1 MTGSGGV
8 FTLSLIIGFIEAQV
22 ERENFHQF
30 NFKTSQGEGNGK

>member
-1 MTGSGGV
+1 MAGSGGIIS
-8 FTLSLIIGFIEAQV
+8 LLLIIGSIEAQV